1 MSDSYTDATFT
12 IDDNGVALFT
22 MNRPDILNA
31 LTDDLKA
38 DYVRMLDNVQGND
51 AVKALIITG
60 TGRAFSAG
68 GNVKAMGD
76 PERSKPVGGRSR
88 ILQLHDWFERL
99 HNLDCPVIAAVD
111 GMAFGGGLAVALQ
124 ADFILASEG
133 AKFCSVFGRIG
144 LVPDM
149 AVLYALPRAVG
160 MQKAKELM
168 FTARSIT
175 AREAEAMDLLYAI
188 HPAQDLLPAAHAL
201 AGRLAQ
207 GSKHAIGVTK
217 KIVNR
222 SFQSDYGAMA
232 EMEAAAQAILFTT
245 DFHQEAVRR
254 FQSKETPLYNW
265 DALDT
270 LGDKSGDKS
279 GD

>member
-1 MSDSYTDATFT
+1 MSAAYTDATFA

-22 MNRPDILNA
+22 MNRPDVLNA
-31 LTDDLKA
+31 LTDELKA
-38 DYVRMLDNVQGND
+38 DYVRMLDTVQSND
-51 AVKALIITG
+51 AVKALIIAG
-60 TGRAFSAG
+60 NGRAFSAG

-76 PERSKPVGGRSR
+76 PERSKPVNGRSR

-111 GMAFGGGLAVALQ
+111 GMAFGGGFAVALQ

-133 AKFCSVFGRIG
+133 AKFSSVFGRIG

-188 HPAQDLLPAAHAL
+188 HPQQDLLPAAYAL

-222 SFQSDYGAMA
+222 SFQSDYATMA
-232 EMEAAAQAILFTT
+232 EMEAAAQAIMFTT
-245 DFHQEAVRR
+245 DYHQEAVRR
-254 FQSKETPLYNW
+254 FQGKEPPMYNW
-265 DALDT
+265 DAMDKAKGGT
-270 LGDKSGDKS
+270 GD
-279 GD
+279 